1 MPCMNLKT
9 FVAAISLGVG
19 ALNAQTVPAQQPL
32 PALPSLD
39 VADYMGTWYQVLWIP
54 NRFQKQCVSDTAAT
68 YRDLRNGAVEVS
80 NECRLANGQADRVVG
95 IARPPSGVSRI
106 DGGKLMPAR
115 LEVSFLPAWLRWTGI
130 GWGDYWVVDLAPD
143 GRYAIVSEGS
153 RQYLWVLSRKPALT
167 SQDEATVK
175 ATLTKLGFDL
185 AKVQS
190 HPHNAAA
197 QPAST
202 RSNSPP

>member
-1 MPCMNLKT
+1 MNLRA
-9 FVAAISLGVG
+9 FIAAATMCAS
-19 ALNAQTVPAQQPL
+19 ALATPTAAAPQALQ
-32 PALPSLD
+32 ALPNLD
-39 VADYMGTWYQVLWIP
+39 VASYMGTWYQVLWIL
-54 NRFQKQCVSDTAAT
+54 NRFQKQCASDTAAT
-68 YRDLRNGAVEVS
+68 YRDLGNGSIEVT
-80 NECRLANGQADRVVG
+80 NACRIASGQTDKVVG
-95 IARPPSGVSRI
+95 LARPPAGASRI
-106 DGGKLMPAR
+106 EAGQLAPSR
-115 LEVSFLPAWLRWTGI
+115 LEVSFFPAWLRWTGI

-167 SQDEATVK
+167 SQDEAAVK
-175 ATLTKLGFDL
+175 ATLTNLGFDL